1 VDLEGRAGELLASA
15 RIGMLALG
23 AGRLPLVNP
32 AAFSFSGGSV
42 WMTTSRHAAKL
53 ALARRD
59 RRAAFLVEGEGRAV
73 VLQGMLE
80 TFDPLSPGGAF
91 RAARAGPGFALSLAG
106 YAMKNAPYVGGYL
119 LDLARIPAD
128 WWPQNR
134 VVLRLVAER
143 ARQLRTD
150 QVPPTPRA
158 PRTLPGVPAEVAR
171 PLAHSALGYLCW
183 QTLRGPSLAP
193 VAWDLDGDDALLRL
207 PPSVGSGPPDGAAGA
222 LVVERHHSYRATRM
236 LGVCLRGRLSEEP
249 AGELRLE
256 TERVT
261 WWQGF
266 RVRTRRLRSDR
277 PVEAPA

>member
-1 VDLEGRAGELLASA
+1 VDLEGRAAELLGSA

-23 AGRLPLVNP
+23 GGRLPLVNP

-91 RAARAGPGFALSLAG
+91 RAARGGPGFALSLAG
-106 YAMKNAPYVGGYL
+106 YAVKNAPYVGGYL
-119 LDLARIPAD
+119 LDLARIPAE

-143 ARQLRTD
+143 ARQLSID
-150 QVPPTPRA
+150 QVPPTPTG
-158 PRTLPGVPAEVAR
+158 PRTLPGVPAEIAR
-171 PLAHSALGYLCW
+171 ALARSPVGYLCW
-183 QTLRGPSLAP
+183 QTLRGPSMAP

-207 PPSVGSGPPDGAAGA
+207 PLGVGRGPAGGAAGA

-236 LGVCLRGRLSEEP
+236 LGVCLRGHLTEEP

-256 TERVT
+256 AERVT
-261 WWQGF
+261 WWHGF
-266 RVRTRRLRSDR
+266 RLRTRRLQRDR
-277 PVEAPA
+277 LEEAPA